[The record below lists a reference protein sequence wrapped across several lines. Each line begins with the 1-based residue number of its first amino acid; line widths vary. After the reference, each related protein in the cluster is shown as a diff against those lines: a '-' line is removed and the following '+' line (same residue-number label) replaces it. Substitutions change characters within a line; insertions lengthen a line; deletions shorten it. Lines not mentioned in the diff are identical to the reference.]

1 MATNLPAS
9 SVASNE
15 EIKVGQEGQSQEL
28 TEAEQEIL
36 ARQLSLPAVTAS
48 YLMLYRYA
56 TKIDLLIIAIS
67 SLFAIVAGAVF
78 PLMTVSALTRN
89 L

>member
-9 SVASNE
+9 SVVSNE
-15 EIKVGQEGQSQEL
+15 EIKVGQEGQIHQL

-36 ARQLSLPAVTAS
+36 TSQLSLPPVTAS

-56 TKIDLLIIAIS
+56 TKIDLLIITIS

-78 PLMTVSALTRN
+78 PLMTVSPLTRT